1 MTNTDM
7 LAVIIALS
15 VSMTLVVTTA
25 LANARLTR
33 KIEYLKLQL
42 RKHGQF
48 DN

>member
-1 MTNTDM
+1 MNTTDI

-33 KIEYLKLQL
+33 KVEYLQIQL
-42 RKHGQF
+42 NRKG
-48 DN
+48 